1 MSSIPFFGLISG
13 TEKSQF
19 LGTRS
24 ITKWA
29 ECWFSLYMKG
39 CVESF
44 PVSHSRLPYSF
55 KFATTSE
62 WFFGTKSIARH
73 SQNNCSKKGSF
84 PTFSF
89 YNLHEWL
96 CFFSTSKDFFL
107 KKQCVSW
114 NFFTL
119 SILFS
124 RIFEIFFSLN
134 GFAKTLS
141 ILLKNL
147 HFCLEIDETSN

>member
-1 MSSIPFFGLISG
+1 MDSNDELGLGSTRNYGFGVLEAPWIDQNLIRFFFKLLPNIFFPYMMMIFSKWSNYGTLKNLEIWKTKWQKKILVGLISG
-13 TEKSQF
+13 TEKNQF

-29 ECWFSLYMKG
+29 ECWFSLYMEG

-73 SQNNCSKKGSF
+73 SQNNC
-84 PTFSF
+84 
-89 YNLHEWL
+89 
-96 CFFSTSKDFFL
+96 
-107 KKQCVSW
+107 
-114 NFFTL
+114 
-119 SILFS
+119 
-124 RIFEIFFSLN
+124 
-134 GFAKTLS
+134 
-141 ILLKNL
+141 
-147 HFCLEIDETSN
+147 